1 MSLTAIVTGAAS
13 GIGLASA
20 KLLLKDA
27 HQPMAFDPQKVR
39 MHNELQEHEEIA
51 IFGGDVFKS
60 GLVPG

>member
-51 IFGGDVFKS
+51 IFWIG
-60 GLVPG
+60 